1 MRMVIAAATIMLLA
15 GCAATRIVTA
25 PVRIAAHAV
34 KTGASAVGAAARVV
48 N

>member
-1 MRMVIAAATIMLLA
+1 MRTVIIAATMMLLA
-15 GCAATRIVTA
+15 GCAATKIVTA